1 MQRCMNHSPCTCQSK
16 NLQLTYLEQNIKGY
30 RWNEGKEEAY
40 VISEMAVDFPKAYG
54 DGVLI
59 SLFLQYLTS
68 RYSPE
73 CNCSASL
80 RCMSP
85 RGSLFSGS
93 LHLKD
98 KAQVT
103 KQDDIK
109 LSHVLSRVPSLSL
122 TPAPTSLHLQSYT
135 FCFNDMQFVTF
146 PCLHTFEHVVS
157 PLWMSISCP
166 FLQTFCDPTCNP
178 PSVFSHMLRTVK
190 PPYSNT
196 GPIQGNSEHFTCLT
210 HPFGTFLHSFF
221 KTFSGLGA
229 TPRT

>member
-122 TPAPTSLHLQSYT
+122 TPAPTSLHLQSYS
-135 FCFNDMQFVTF
+135 FCFNNMQFVTF
-146 PCLHTFEHVVS
+146 SMSPYFRTRCFPSLNVHFLSLSTDLLWPNLQPSFCLFPHAENGET
-157 PLWMSISCP
+157 PLLKYW
-166 FLQTFCDPTCNP
+166 
-178 PSVFSHMLRTVK
+178 SH
-190 PPYSNT
+190 P
-196 GPIQGNSEHFTCLT
+196 GQ
-210 HPFGTFLHSFF
+210 FGTFHMPHSPIWHISSFI
-221 KTFSGLGA
+221 L
-229 TPRT
+229 

>member
-1 MQRCMNHSPCTCQSK
+1 M
-16 NLQLTYLEQNIKGY
+16 KGY

-68 RYSPE
+68 GCSPE

-80 RCMSP
+80 RCTSP

-135 FCFNDMQFVTF
+135 FCFNNMQFVTF
-146 PCLHTFEHVVS
+146 SMSPHFRTTLFPLFE
-157 PLWMSISCP
+157 CP
-166 FLQTFCDPTCNP
+166 FLVPFYRPFVTQLATLLLSFPTCWERWNP
-178 PSVFSHMLRTVK
+178 LTQILVPSRAIRNISHA
-190 PPYSNT
+190 S
-196 GPIQGNSEHFTCLT
+196 LT
-210 HPFGTFLHSFF
+210 HLAHFFIHSLKPFQDFGQHQEHNRHFMQVCGCNNTWMKKF
-221 KTFSGLGA
+221 
-229 TPRT
+229 